1 VLVVARR
8 RRRHVGIAIARGV
21 DGSDLL
27 TIYVIVIPSSSSSS
41 LQSKKSALVVVVV
54 ALARIIAGVIP
65 RRRLLPTFVVEFRR
79 SSVRRRLSQLAPT
92 SFEDLIMT

>member
-1 VLVVARR
+1 
-8 RRRHVGIAIARGV
+8 VGIAIARGV

-27 TIYVIVIPSSSSSS
+27 TICVIVIPSSSSSS
-41 LQSKKSALVVVVV
+41 SSRSKKSALVVVVV
-54 ALARIIAGVIP
+54 VALARMIAVAIP

-79 SSVRRRLSQLAPT
+79 PSVRRRSSQLAPT